1 MKKNWKRAAL
11 VGVLALGAGVAAF
24 ALRTREAAP
33 TATATR
39 GDVSLTLD
47 ATGTLEAAVFV
58 EIGPPSARDV
68 WQYNLTW
75 LIPEGSRVKAGDV
88 VARFDATQLEDRLR
102 EHRAEL
108 ETTLREKEKE
118 ERNLEVSLRQL
129 ALDLV
134 EAEGEVEKVALESSV
149 PDELVPALD
158 RAQTRLK
165 EQLGRR
171 RVEFLK
177 QKIAFEKELVKA
189 KLELL
194 DVKRTRAEQK
204 IAYYDEAKNKFNVK
218 APIAGVVIP
227 IPKRNGDRWEVGEGV
242 WMLAKILR
250 IADDTTLRVE
260 AQVLEVDAS
269 RVAAGQP
276 VNVRIDALPGRVMKT
291 RVNEVGRIV
300 RARSLQDPGKVID
313 AYMPLEGID
322 SKLMRPGMSVRVE
335 IETARLADRVTVPCA
350 SVRTGPEGPAVE
362 VLDNGRAERR
372 PVVLGPRQ
380 GDRVVIESGLTG
392 GETIAAVPTGG
403 PA

>member
-1 MKKNWKRAAL
+1 MRWKTIAT
-11 VGVLALGAGVAAF
+11 VGVLAVGAGATTY
-24 ALRTREAAP
+24 ALRSRDTAP
-33 TATATR
+33 TANATR
-39 GDVSLTLD
+39 GDVHLTLD

-58 EIGPPSARDV
+58 EMGPPSARDV

-75 LIPEGSRVKAGDV
+75 LIPEGARVKSGDV

-118 ERNLEVSLRQL
+118 ERNLEVRLRQL

-134 EAEGEVEKVALESSV
+134 EAEGEVEKVTIESSV

-171 RVEFLK
+171 RVEFLT

-204 IAYYDEAKNKFNVK
+204 IAYYDEARRKFEVR

-250 IADDTTLRVE
+250 IADDSTLRVE
-260 AQVLEVDAS
+260 AQVLEIDAA
-269 RVAAGQP
+269 RVALDQP
-276 VNVRIDALPGRVMKT
+276 VSVRIDSLPGRVMKT
-291 RVNEVGRIV
+291 RVEEVGRIV
-300 RARSLQDPGKVID
+300 RARSLQDPGKVTD
-313 AYMPLEGID
+313 AYMPLAGID
-322 SKLMRPGMSVRVE
+322 SKLVRPGMSVRVE
-335 IETARLADRVTVPCA
+335 IETQMLPDRVTVPTQ
-350 SVRTGPEGPAVE
+350 SVRTGPEGPTVE
-362 VLDNGRAERR
+362 ILDGGRAERR

-380 GDRVVIESGLTG
+380 GDRVVIESGLSG
-392 GETIAAVPTGG
+392 GETVLLSGG
-403 PA
+403 AERT